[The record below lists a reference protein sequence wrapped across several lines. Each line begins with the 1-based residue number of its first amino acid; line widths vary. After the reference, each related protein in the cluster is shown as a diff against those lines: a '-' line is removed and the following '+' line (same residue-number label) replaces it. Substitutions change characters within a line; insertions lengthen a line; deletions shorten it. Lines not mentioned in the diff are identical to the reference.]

1 MPEPDGAPERANR
14 TMTMLTAYEIL
25 SDNPSWS
32 HSDRA
37 LKTIDSWLAK
47 MSLGR
52 TLNVCCGNC
61 AVGDVRVDVD
71 PNTARTMDGDL
82 FRLPFPQQSFD
93 TVICDPPFSY
103 YNKFRWVIK
112 LSHLAR
118 KRLILSTS
126 LTEPKLIKREWT
138 RELYYFSS
146 NGGTQFLRLY
156 WIFNRRNQNIEAVSS
171 PDAPDKAEDNGLTA
185 SEAR

>member
-1 MPEPDGAPERANR
+1 MPTETEGQARKR
-14 TMTMLTAYEIL
+14 TMTMLQAHRIESL
-25 SDNPSWS
+25 ERNPSWS
-32 HSDRA
+32 HSDWG

-47 MSLGR
+47 KSIGR

-61 AVGDVRVDVD
+61 PVGDIRVDID
-71 PNTARTMDGDL
+71 PSTSRTMEGDL
-82 FRLPFPQQSFD
+82 FDLPFPNQSFD

-103 YNKFRWVIK
+103 YSKFRWVIR

-126 LTEPKLIKREWT
+126 LIEPKLIKREWE

-156 WIFNRRNQNIEAVSS
+156 WVFDRRNQNL
-171 PDAPDKAEDNGLTA
+171 P
-185 SEAR
+185 

>member
-1 MPEPDGAPERANR
+1 MNR
-14 TMTMLTAYEIL
+14 TMTMLKAHEIL

-32 HSDRA
+32 HSDSG
-37 LKTIDSWLAK
+37 LKMIDSWLAK

-61 AVGDVRVDVD
+61 PVGDIRIDID
-71 PNTARTMDGDL
+71 PNTTRTMAGDL

-103 YNKFRWVIK
+103 YNRFRWVIK

-156 WIFNRRNQNIEAVSS
+156 WIFDRLNQNLPQAVESSS
-171 PDAPDKAEDNGLTA
+171 PVGA
-185 SEAR
+185 SE